1 MAPPLLIGR
10 TNDIP
15 AAARNAKP
23 PPASLRHLLV
33 ITGCVAQTFLS
44 CASTF
49 VGPIVGGLV
58 LGALPEVL
66 RFLAQYRGVF
76 NGLVLLLVIVYLPG
90 GLVNPAGWRS
100 AWRRLR
106 GEKRTPA

>member
-1 MAPPLLIGR
+1 MLGG
-10 TNDIP
+10 T
-15 AAARNAKP
+15 
-23 PPASLRHLLV
+23 
-33 ITGCVAQTFLS
+33 
-44 CASTF
+44 STF

-90 GLVNPAGWRS
+90 GLVNPAGWRR
-100 AWRRLR
+100 AGAR
-106 GEKRTPA
+106 GRCAAPARHKNAAGHQRFGLNGGSSPSR

>member
-1 MAPPLLIGR
+1 MAQFGQAV
-10 TNDIP
+10 DIL
-15 AAARNAKP
+15 AYAV
-23 PPASLRHLLV
+23 LGG
-33 ITGCVAQTFLS
+33 T
-44 CASTF
+44 STF

-90 GLVNPAGWRS
+90 GLVNPAGWR
-100 AWRRLR
+100 ALWRRLR
-106 GEKRTPA
+106 GVNRAETGQTHA